1 MPTGA
6 EPRAVLLLDTSAAI
20 AFCVMDHE
28 AHATTFARLATEE
41 LGLAGHAAFETYSVL
56 TRLPGASRLSASA
69 AARVLDANFPATRH
83 LSSAAA
89 LPLLASFAAHN
100 IAGGS
105 VYDGLVAAAA
115 LEHDLVLVS
124 RDRRAADTYRRVG
137 VRLELLA

>member
-6 EPRAVLLLDTSAAI
+6 ERRPLLLDTSAAV

-28 AHATTFARLATEE
+28 AHAATFARLATDE

-56 TRLPGASRLSASA
+56 TRLPGTSRLSAEA
-69 AARVLDANFPATRH
+69 ASRLLADNFPATRH
-83 LSSAAA
+83 LAASRA
-89 LPLLASFAAHN
+89 ATLLPELATQG

-105 VYDGLVAAAA
+105 VYDALVAATA

-124 RDRRAADTYRRVG
+124 RDRRAADTYRSLG